1 MMTIRV
7 FDHMEECTEAEVQR
21 LLPTVP
27 EWRQK
32 QALQFRHVHGQYCC
46 LKSWAMLQEILS
58 ELHMESAPLCCPTDW
73 EVGGTPEGK
82 PFFVAHPEVQF
93 SISHC
98 KEGIAVAVDDRLVGI
113 DIESTSRRT
122 LFEPEDGT
130 DFYTWW
136 TRMEALVK
144 MRGTGIT
151 DQWRETRPETG
162 EMVETYRPEG
172 KKYIYSVAYT
182 DKNQ

>member
-1 MMTIRV
+1 MTIQV

-27 EWRQK
+27 DWRQK

-46 LKSWAMLQEILS
+46 LKSWSMLQEIV
-58 ELHMESAPLCCPTDW
+58 PNGR
-73 EVGGTPEGK
+73 EVTYNEFGK
-82 PFFVAHPEVQF
+82 PFFPPEGELRGVFF

-98 KEGIAVAVDDRLVGI
+98 KEGIAVAVDNRPIGI
-113 DIESTSRRT
+113 DIESTDRRA

-151 DQWRETRPETG
+151 DHWRETRPEAG
-162 EMVETYRPEG
+162 EKVETYRPEG
-172 KKYIYSVAYT
+172 KKHIYSVAYT
-182 DKNQ
+182 DQHIEP

>member
-1 MMTIRV
+1 MTIKV
-7 FDHMEECTEAEVQR
+7 FDNMVECGEAEVQR

-27 EWRQK
+27 EWRRV

-46 LKSWAMLQEILS
+46 LKSWVMLQEILS
-58 ELHMESAPLCCPTDW
+58 ELQVESGSLSCPNEW
-73 EVGGTPEGK
+73 EVGITQEGK

-98 KEGIAVAVDDRLVGI
+98 KEGIAVAVADRPVGI
-113 DIESTSRRT
+113 DIESTSRRA

-151 DQWRETRPETG
+151 DDWRETRPKSG
-162 EMVETYRPEG
+162 EQVETYRPEG
-172 KKYIYSVAYT
+172 KKYVYSVAYV
-182 DKNQ
+182 